1 MRKGKIFILSVI
13 GTIIC
18 SALCVSC
25 SYNKGSN
32 VSSVKTE
39 DYLDNTINIQEKDL
53 ENQATEIDDYWEN
66 TSIEEIRKSILGYID
81 NMMNSTVVRL
91 EDFKKDNNVS
101 KIKLYES
108 EIERLN
114 IICKNVKESKT
125 KQELRESMQV
135 RHKSQI

>member
-1 MRKGKIFILSVI
+1 MRKGKIFLLSVI

-25 SYNKGSN
+25 SYKSSN
-32 VSSVKTE
+32 VSNVKTE
-39 DYLDNTINIQEKDL
+39 DYLDNANLQEKDL
-53 ENQATEIDDYWEN
+53 DNQAMEIDDYWEN

-81 NMMNSTVVRL
+81 NMMNSTIVKL
-91 EDFKKDNNVS
+91 EDFKRDNNVD

-135 RHKSQI
+135 RHKRQI

>member
-1 MRKGKIFILSVI
+1 MRKGKIFLLSVI

-25 SYNKGSN
+25 SYKSSN
-32 VSSVKTE
+32 VSNVKTE
-39 DYLDNTINIQEKDL
+39 DYLDNANLQEKDL
-53 ENQATEIDDYWEN
+53 DNQAMEIDDYWEN

-81 NMMNSTVVRL
+81 NMMNSTIVKL
-91 EDFKKDNNVS
+91 EYFKRDNNVD

-135 RHKSQI
+135 RHKRQI